1 MNKQPF
7 ATPPK
12 WWEPKLT
19 PAVVRS
25 TRGYRRWQLRSQQ
38 KIKKINVTGGEHLRD
53 AISAGHG
60 VMLTPNHAAH
70 YDSAALYVAADRLK
84 TPLFYMTAWQVFG
97 MASKWDQTLM
107 QRMGCF
113 SIDRESADRKAYKQ
127 AVHILQNES
136 SPLVVFPEGDIY
148 HSTDRVTPF
157 REGAAAVAISA
168 ARRSDR
174 PIAIAPCGIKF
185 WYLDDPTDQLHNLM
199 TRLDER
205 LLLRPEKRWPLEHR
219 IYRFAEAL
227 LALKEIEYLGSS
239 RSGQLAD
246 RIRRLAQSIL
256 TDQECRFGLANSS
269 KAIPDRVKELRQKI
283 ILQLDE
289 IRSKK
294 PAEPPAEFI
303 HLSRDMED
311 LFFVMQLYS
320 YPGDYLT
327 DSPSI
332 ERLAETLDKF
342 EEDVLG
348 LDIPTVRGRRR
359 VEIRFGEPFF
369 VPSESNGRGAVN
381 ELTGK
386 MQREVQK
393 IVTELTNEG
402 NPGTTIKRKLPR
414 LFRKRREAV

>member
-1 MNKQPF
+1 M
-7 ATPPK
+7 
-12 WWEPKLT
+12 T

-38 KIKKINVTGGEHLRD
+38 KIKKINVTGGEHLAD
-53 AISAGHG
+53 ALSAGHG

-70 YDSAALYVAADRLK
+70 YDSAALYVAADRLN

-97 MASKWDQTLM
+97 MSSKWDQSLM

-127 AVHILQNES
+127 AVQILQNES
-136 SPLVVFPEGDIY
+136 APLVIFPEGDIY
-148 HSTDRVTPF
+148 HITDRVTPF
-157 REGAAAVAISA
+157 REGAAAVAVSA

-174 PIAIAPCGIKF
+174 PIAVVPCGIKF
-185 WYLDDPTDQLHNLM
+185 WYLDDPTEHLHRLM

-205 LLLRPEKRWPLEHR
+205 LLLRPEKKWPLEHR

-227 LALKEIEYLGSS
+227 LALKEIEYVGSS

-246 RIRRLAQSIL
+246 RIRRLAQAIL
-256 TDQECRFGLANSS
+256 TDQECRYGIDNSS
-269 KAIPDRVKELRQKI
+269 KALPDRVKELRRKI
-283 ILQLDE
+283 ITRLDE
-289 IRSKK
+289 IKSKK
-294 PAEPPAEFI
+294 PLKPDEEFI
-303 HLSRDMED
+303 HLSRDMDD

-348 LDIPTVRGRRR
+348 LEIPTVRGRRR

-369 VPSESNGRGAVN
+369 VPTESNGRGAVN
-381 ELTGK
+381 ELTEK

-393 IVTELTNEG
+393 IVSQLVSEG
-402 NPGTTIKRKLPR
+402 NPGTTKKRRLPK
-414 LFRKRREAV
+414 LFRSKRERV